1 MMNCQLLLTLMLGAS
16 LITACAKDPL
26 QGAGTNTRFTL
37 WQLPNQTHSQMLSYV
52 LRTPGGKLVV
62 IDGGVSGDAGYLK
75 GFLAALGND
84 VEAWFITHA
93 HDDHLG
99 ALTAMLGK
107 PDAPRIHTLYGSLPT
122 LDWVRRY
129 GAGKGDVEPYD
140 AFLKEL
146 AKANLPVTEL
156 KLGDDF
162 KIDRVRFEVLGV
174 HNPEITNNAI
184 NNSSLVL
191 RVSDRSKS
199 ILFTAD
205 LGVEGGCKL
214 LASKFAKRLHAD
226 YVQMAH
232 HGQQGVNEE
241 FYRTVRPAYCLWTT
255 PRWLWENDS
264 GGGRGSGPWK
274 TLIVRGWMEQLNIKQ
289 HFLMADG
296 LCVIR

>member
-1 MMNCQLLLTLMLGAS
+1 MNYRSLFALILGAG
-16 LITACAKDPL
+16 LISAFAKDPL
-26 QGAGTNTRFTL
+26 QGTGSSRCFTL
-37 WQLPNQTHSQMLSYV
+37 WQLPNQTRSQMLSYV

-62 IDGGVSGDAGYLK
+62 IDGGVSGDAAYLK
-75 GFLAALGND
+75 GFVAALGNE

-93 HDDHLG
+93 HDDHFC
-99 ALTAMLGK
+99 ALSAILSQPGS
-107 PDAPRIHTLYGSLPT
+107 PRIRALYGSLPT

-129 GAGKGDVEPYD
+129 GVGKEDTEPYD
-140 AFLKEL
+140 AFLKGL

-156 KLGDDF
+156 QLGADF

-241 FYRTVRPAYCLWTT
+241 FYRAVRPTYCLWTT
-255 PRWLWENDS
+255 PLWLWENDS
-264 GGGRGSGPWK
+264 GGGKGSGPWK
-274 TLIVRGWMEQLNIKQ
+274 TLIVRGWMDQLNIKQ